1 MNHPERRCGPWDRT
15 AFPAPPMKRRL
26 PLLLMLAAMAAA
38 VVFCVLWRQAAADR
52 SQLTDLARSGAAEA
66 VRRFSDY
73 QSRGGDGD
81 YWGGVAAF
89 HTFQQASALL
99 PEDGADGRA
108 ACSAVYGSLLLSPD
122 RAKEHLPGL
131 ASGGIMQY
139 NAVFQRICKA
149 VSPTKKDSSWPAV
162 FRAAFPHT
170 VPIMTGYLV
179 LSLAYGVL
187 MRSKG
192 YGALW
197 SLCIILLVAAAT
209 ILTRFLPFILFPQ
222 GKKHPKIIDQQSPL
236 LPPAMMGLLVVY
248 CLRSVDVS
256 APPHGLP
263 ELIAIAVTA
272 GLHLWKRNTLISIG
286 AGTVVYMLLVQLVFA

>member
-1 MNHPERRCGPWDRT
+1 
-15 AFPAPPMKRRL
+15 MKRRL

-66 VRRFSDY
+66 VWRFSDY
-73 QSRGGDGD
+73 QSRGDDRD
-81 YWGGVAAF
+81 YM
-89 HTFQQASALL
+89 T
-99 PEDGADGRA
+99 
-108 ACSAVYGSLLLSPD
+108 CAVCWKIPD
-122 RAKEHLPGL
+122 KNPGPGL

-139 NAVFQRICKA
+139 NAVSQGTCKA
-149 VSPTKKDSSWPAV
+149 VSPTRKDSSWPAV

-192 YGALW
+192 YGAPW

-222 GKKHPKIIDQQSPL
+222 GKKHPRIIDQLNPL

-286 AGTVVYMLLVQLVFA
+286 AGTVVYMLLVQLIFA

>member
-1 MNHPERRCGPWDRT
+1 
-15 AFPAPPMKRRL
+15 
-26 PLLLMLAAMAAA
+26 
-38 VVFCVLWRQAAADR
+38 
-52 SQLTDLARSGAAEA
+52 
-66 VRRFSDY
+66 
-73 QSRGGDGD
+73 
-81 YWGGVAAF
+81 
-89 HTFQQASALL
+89 
-99 PEDGADGRA
+99 
-108 ACSAVYGSLLLSPD
+108 
-122 RAKEHLPGL
+122 
-131 ASGGIMQY
+131 MQY
-139 NAVFQRICKA
+139 NAVSQRTCKA
-149 VSPTKKDSSWPAV
+149 VSPTRKDSSWPAV

-192 YGALW
+192 YGAPW

-222 GKKHPKIIDQQSPL
+222 GKKHPRIIDQLSPL

-272 GLHLWKRNTLISIG
+272 GLHQWKRNTLISIG
-286 AGTVVYMLLVQLVFA
+286 AGTVVYMLLVQLIFCITTHAVRRFCGALYCCPCFV